1 MGVVVESDLK
11 SLTGQPVN
19 GVNGQQALFSP
30 YVNVLQVFFLICLAL
45 GSYLLRRTLSNHTLT
60 IGRISLF
67 HLAIHDIKY
76 QGILHNRTY
85 PFTFTSKSIY
95 LKFHFP
101 TPSLPRW
108 ITFTSKSIF
117 YQSSTS
123 DISCSNLSVTCW
135 IFPKLF
141 RHTAGPWTNCEIDGL
156 CIRIKKSKETPY
168 FIRKL
173 RENLVGAIVKG
184 DIYRVDDFGTKI
196 QFCGMNEDEDETVST
211 GNDSAHHGE
220 CSMDY
225 PTTNDSGE
233 VKDDCIGTTEGTFS
247 IAPNNSPS
255 PNIQPDLQSTPS
267 SLKRS
272 QDDEMR
278 ISAFARGIQLY
289 NKEGRIYSF
298 GSVDA
303 QLRRNWVEERG
314 TFVMIAKECRW
325 ISVHWP
331 HERVKTIS
339 FFSQLLTSIVHFPYD
354 LIHSLYYPM
363 STVNL
368 YVPRLDIHFD
378 EFRLRDAELTVQAL
392 SLIREQMYIKDIQW
406 QDVFVDAIS
415 QAILGTWRE

>member
-1 MGVVVESDLK
+1 MFTTNNS
-11 SLTGQPVN
+11 
-19 GVNGQQALFSP
+19 
-30 YVNVLQVFFLICLAL
+30 VLQVFFLICLAL

-76 QGILHNRTY
+76 QGILHKGTY
-85 PFTFTSKSIY
+85 PFTFTSKSIH

-196 QFCGMNEDEDETVST
+196 QFCGMSERVEPEDQEEKEDT
-211 GNDSAHHGE
+211 
-220 CSMDY
+220 
-225 PTTNDSGE
+225 
-233 VKDDCIGTTEGTFS
+233 
-247 IAPNNSPS
+247 
-255 PNIQPDLQSTPS
+255 S

-278 ISAFARGIQLY
+278 ISAFALGVQLY

-325 ISVHWP
+325 ISVHWL

-368 YVPRLDIHFD
+368 YIPRLDIHFD

-406 QDVFVDAIS
+406 QDIFVDAIS